1 MILTGS
7 LQRSASR
14 TVRTASPISSASTLA
29 SDAIGAALSCDDPD
43 QPGNLRIVA
52 RPIGDDR
59 SAAWST
65 GVSTDGVD
73 ALGNVRFWLRPPR
86 GPEKVMPE
94 VEVQKV
100 SDADDLRLPIF
111 AESLSGGSLTVAR
124 CVPTAS
130 ATLSRAR

>member
-1 MILTGS
+1 
-7 LQRSASR
+7 
-14 TVRTASPISSASTLA
+14 
-29 SDAIGAALSCDDPD
+29 
-43 QPGNLRIVA
+43 
-52 RPIGDDR
+52 
-59 SAAWST
+59 
-65 GVSTDGVD
+65 
-73 ALGNVRFWLRPPR
+73 
-86 GPEKVMPE
+86 MPE